1 MLRSAAHPEPVTIE
15 AVPIKLIAMDIDG
28 TLLDSNTQLPPE
40 NVSAIAEAAERGI
53 EILLGTGR
61 RFDFARSISDALP
74 CDLHLIVSNGSLI
87 KSKTGE
93 THQRLLLPS
102 ATARKV
108 VEALPQFRAEAAV
121 VFDRPGDKQV
131 FLEQIDYD
139 DPYRGKYFRRNRD
152 HIAEIS
158 PLTDCFN
165 GEDPIQVGF
174 VGRVDGIRT
183 VKRLLEDLPFS
194 GDFTLALTEYPAKDL
209 SILDVMRRGVTK
221 GFALAEWA
229 HRRGIARHE
238 VMAIGDNWND
248 REMLE
253 FAGLPIVMGNSVPE
267 LKSLGWTVTLSNDEN
282 GVAEAIRTY
291 ALNGAPRTR

>member
-1 MLRSAAHPEPVTIE
+1 
-15 AVPIKLIAMDIDG
+15 VPIKLIAMDIDG

-40 NVSAIAEAAERGI
+40 NVSAIVEAAERGI
-53 EILLGTGR
+53 EILLVTGR
-61 RFDFARSISDALP
+61 RFDFARYVSDALP

-102 ATARKV
+102 AIARKV

-121 VFDRPGDKQV
+121 VFDRPGEKQV
-131 FLEQIDYD
+131 FLEHIDYN
-139 DPYRGKYFRRNRD
+139 DPYRGKYFRRNSD
-152 HIAEIS
+152 HIGEIS
-158 PLTDCFN
+158 PLTDCFD

-174 VGRVDGIRT
+174 VGRLDWIRAA
-183 VKRLLEDLPFS
+183 RSALLELPFS
-194 GDFTLALTEYPAKDL
+194 SEFTLALTEYAAKDL

-229 HRRGIARHE
+229 QRRGIARQE

-253 FAGLPIVMGNSVPE
+253 FAGFPVLMGNSVPE

-282 GVAEAIRTY
+282 GVAEAIRTH
-291 ALNGAPRTR
+291 ALNGAARTR